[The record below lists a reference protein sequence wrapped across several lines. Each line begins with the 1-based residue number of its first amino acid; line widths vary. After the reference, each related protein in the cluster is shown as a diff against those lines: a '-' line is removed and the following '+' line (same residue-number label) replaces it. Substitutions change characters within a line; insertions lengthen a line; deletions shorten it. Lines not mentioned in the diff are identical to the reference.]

1 MWPYI
6 TYRLNQTHLTPSIVT
21 DSTPVLG
28 FGDFLNASVATL
40 GLNPSKNEFLD
51 SNGQLL
57 VGAHARLESL
67 QSLAIPNM
75 LHATS
80 IHHRKILDGCL
91 NYFKGNNPFSWFN
104 GFNPFMQALG
114 VSYQTG
120 TACHLDLFQT
130 ATDPVWSKLPNVE
143 KEHYIKQEGWFCLEQ
158 LFNHNIKKV
167 LLNGRSVIKE
177 FEALSGVLLHSTLVT
192 SPCGGTFDFVTGTLT
207 QGQSIV
213 EVRGW
218 SFNIQSGHGVTTA
231 MCQRAAALC

>member
-6 TYRLNQTHLTPSIVT
+6 TYRLTQIHVTPSIVA

-57 VGAHARLESL
+57 VGAFARLESL

-80 IHHRKILDGCL
+80 IHHQKILDGCL
-91 NYFKGNNPFSWFN
+91 NYFKGKPYHWFN
-104 GFNPFMQALG
+104 GFNLFMQTLG
-114 VSYQTG
+114 VSYLNG
-120 TACHLDLFQT
+120 TACHLDLFQA
-130 ATDPVWSKLPNVE
+130 ATDPVWSKLPRVE
-143 KEHYIKQEGWFCLEQ
+143 KEHYIKHEGWFCLEQ
-158 LFNHNIKKV
+158 LSNHNIKKV
-167 LLNGRSVIKE
+167 LLNGRSVIDE
-177 FEALSGVLLHSTLVT
+177 FQKLSRISLHSSPVT
-192 SPCGGTFDFVTGTLT
+192 SPCGGTFDFFTGTLT

-231 MCQRAAALC
+231 MCQSAAALC

>member
-6 TYRLNQTHLTPSIVT
+6 TYRLTQIHVTPSIVA

-57 VGAHARLESL
+57 VGAHAHLESL

-114 VSYQTG
+114 VSYQSG

-130 ATDPVWSKLPNVE
+130 ATDPIWSNLANPE
-143 KEHYIKQEGWFCLEQ
+143 KKHYIKQEGWFCLEQ
-158 LFNHNIKKV
+158 LSNHNIKKV
-167 LLNGRSVIKE
+167 LLNGRSVINE
-177 FEALSGVLLHSTLVT
+177 FQVLSGVLLHSTPIT
-192 SPCGGTFDFVTGTLT
+192 SPCGGTFDFVSGTLT
-207 QGQSIV
+207 RGQSIV

-218 SFNIQSGHGVTTA
+218 SFNIQSGRGVTTA
-231 MCQRAAALC
+231 MCQSAAALC